1 MNNEE
6 KNINEELLNRALDND
21 SDNSND
27 SLTTDNLDN
36 TNTSIAE
43 KKDNEFSG
51 YFHERDRLDHNDIV
65 KEVSTSFIEYSMSVI
80 ASRALPDLRD
90 GLKPVHR
97 RILWS
102 MYECGYTPDK
112 PHRKCAT
119 TVGYVMGHYH
129 PHGDSS
135 IYEAMVRLA
144 QDFNQRYMLVDGHGN
159 FGNVEGDGA
168 AAMRYTESRL
178 AKISLELLKDINKD
192 TVDMD
197 DNFDVTKKEP
207 KVLPSRFPNI
217 LVNGSMGIAVGMA
230 TNMPTHNLGESI
242 DAIIAV
248 MDNPDISVNELMDV
262 IPGPD
267 FPTGGY
273 IVGRSGIRQAYE
285 TGKGSIIMRSK
296 VVVEDM
302 HGGKHK
308 LVIKE
313 IPYLVNKQVMYDKI
327 HELAKEKV
335 IEGISDMKD
344 LSNDR
349 NGIRIE
355 IELKKDVQP
364 EVVLNQ
370 LYKLTPV
377 QSSFGVNNN
386 VLVDNKPMLLSLKEI
401 ITQYINHQID
411 VITRRTKFDLDEDLK
426 RAHILE
432 GLKKALDN
440 IDRIIEI
447 IRNSKDDDEA
457 LLNMNNE
464 FSIDEVQGKAILD
477 MQLRRLTGLS
487 YEKICNELNELYAEI
502 ADLKDI
508 LANHSRVVQI
518 IKDELTAIKDKYG
531 DKRRTEIIEGEVD
544 VEDEDLISVD
554 DIIVSLTTNGY
565 IKRLPVS
572 TYKTQNRGG
581 RGIKGMT
588 LNEDDVVDQNITMS
602 THDHLLLFTDKGKV
616 YRIKG
621 YKIPES
627 SRNGKGIPVI
637 NIINIEKDEK
647 VKALV
652 PINREWEIQ
661 GYLFFVTKNGLC
673 KRVEAKE
680 FESIRQSGK
689 IAISL
694 KDGDEL
700 VDVKPTLGNDEIIIG
715 AANGKAVRFNENGV
729 RAMGRSASGVRG
741 MNVDGSYVIGCCTS
755 KEGKQILVVSKYGYG
770 KKTDIEEYRITSRG
784 AKGVKTININE
795 VNGDLVALKAVNGDE
810 DALIMR
816 NDGVIIRISLEKVST
831 LGRVTRGV
839 KLIRPEENTY
849 VKTVTLMEHQ
859 EDENIEEESG
869 E

>member
-1 MNNEE
+1 M
-6 KNINEELLNRALDND
+6 EELDNRFFNHG
-21 SDNSND
+21 NM
-27 SLTTDNLDN
+27 
-36 TNTSIAE
+36 
-43 KKDNEFSG
+43 
-51 YFHERDRLDHNDIV
+51 
-65 KEVSTSFIEYSMSVI
+65 KEVNISSEMREDFLSYSMSVI
-80 ASRALPDLRD
+80 IDRALPDVKD
-90 GLKPVHR
+90 GMKPVHR
-97 RILWS
+97 RVIWA
-102 MYECGYTPDK
+102 MYDAGFTPDK
-112 PHRKCAT
+112 PHVKSANI
-119 TVGYVMGHYH
+119 VGEVMGKYH
-129 PHGDSS
+129 PHGDTA
-135 IYEAMVRLA
+135 IYDTMVRMA
-144 QDFNQRYMLVDGHGN
+144 QPFSYRYPLVDGHGN
-159 FGNVEGDGA
+159 FGSLDGDGA
-168 AAMRYTESRL
+168 AAMRYTEARMS
-178 AKISLELLKDINKD
+178 KISLELVSDI
-192 TVDMD
+192 
-197 DNFDVTKKEP
+197 KKETIDWRDNYDARHKEP
-207 KVLPSRFPNI
+207 VVLPSRFPNL

-248 MDNPDISVNELMDV
+248 MDNPDIETTELMNY

-285 TGKGSIIMRSK
+285 TGRGSIIMRSK
-296 VVVEDM
+296 VVIEDLP
-302 HGGKHK
+302 GNKHK
-308 LVIKE
+308 IIIKE

-327 HELAKEKV
+327 HELAKDK
-335 IEGISDMKD
+335 IIDGIADMKD

-364 EVVLNQ
+364 EVILNQ

-401 ITQYINHQID
+401 IKLYVEHQID
-411 VITRRTKFDLDEDLK
+411 VIRRRTEFDLKEDEK

-432 GLKKALDN
+432 GLKIALDN
-440 IDRIIEI
+440 IDRIVEI
-447 IRNSKDDDEA
+447 IKTSRTDEEILVKFNDEFGIDDK
-457 LLNMNNE
+457 
-464 FSIDEVQGKAILD
+464 QGEAILS
-477 MQLRRLTGLS
+477 MQLRRLSGLS
-487 YEKICNELNELYAEI
+487 YEKICAELDELYKEI
-502 ADLKDI
+502 YDLKDI
-508 LANHSRVVQI
+508 LANHSRVLQI
-518 IKDELTAIKDKYG
+518 IKDELNIIKDKYN
-531 DKRRTEIIEGEVD
+531 DPRRTEIIDGEVD
-544 VEDEDLISVD
+544 VEDEDLISVEN
-554 DIIVSLTTNGY
+554 IIVSLSSNGY
-565 IKRLPVS
+565 IKRLPVN

-588 LNEDDVVDQNITMS
+588 LNEDDVVEQNITMS
-602 THDHLLLFTDKGKV
+602 THDHLLLFTNKGKV

-652 PINREWEIQ
+652 PINREWEVK

-689 IAISL
+689 IAITM
-694 KDGDEL
+694 KEDDEL
-700 VDVKPTLGNDEIIIG
+700 VDVKPTLGDDEIIIG

-729 RAMGRSASGVRG
+729 RAMGRNASGVRG

-795 VNGDLVALKAVNGDE
+795 TNGDLVALKAVNGNE

-816 NDGVIIRISLEKVST
+816 NDGVIIRISLEHVST
-831 LGRVTRGV
+831 LGRVTKGV
-839 KLIRPEENTY
+839 KLIKPEQNTY
-849 VKTVTLMEHQ
+849 VKTVTLMEH
-859 EDENIEEESG
+859 EEENEEES

>member
-1 MNNEE
+1 M
-6 KNINEELLNRALDND
+6 EELDNRFFNHG
-21 SDNSND
+21 NM
-27 SLTTDNLDN
+27 
-36 TNTSIAE
+36 
-43 KKDNEFSG
+43 
-51 YFHERDRLDHNDIV
+51 
-65 KEVSTSFIEYSMSVI
+65 KEVNISSEMREDFLSYSMSVI
-80 ASRALPDLRD
+80 IDRALPDVKD
-90 GLKPVHR
+90 GMKPVHR
-97 RILWS
+97 RVIWA
-102 MYECGYTPDK
+102 MYDAGFTPDK
-112 PHRKCAT
+112 QHVKSANI
-119 TVGYVMGHYH
+119 VGEVMGKYH
-129 PHGDSS
+129 PHGDTA
-135 IYEAMVRLA
+135 IYDTMVRMA
-144 QDFNQRYMLVDGHGN
+144 QPFSYRYPLVDGHGN
-159 FGNVEGDGA
+159 FGSLDGDGA
-168 AAMRYTESRL
+168 AAMRYTEARMS
-178 AKISLELLKDINKD
+178 KISLELVSDI
-192 TVDMD
+192 
-197 DNFDVTKKEP
+197 KKETIDWRDNYDARHKEP
-207 KVLPSRFPNI
+207 VVLPSRFPNL

-248 MDNPDISVNELMDV
+248 MENPDISVVDLMNI

-273 IVGRSGIRQAYE
+273 IVGRGGIKSAYE

-296 VVVEDM
+296 VLVEDLP
-302 HGGKHK
+302 GNKHK

-355 IELKKDVQP
+355 IELKKDVQA

-386 VLVDNKPMLLSLKEI
+386 VLVNNVPMLLSLKEI
-401 ITQYINHQID
+401 INLYVDHQID
-411 VITRRTKFDLDEDLK
+411 VIKRRTAFDLREDEK

-432 GLKKALDN
+432 GLKIALDN
-440 IDRIIEI
+440 IDRIVEI
-447 IRNSKDDDEA
+447 IKTSRTDEEILAKFNDEFGIDDK
-457 LLNMNNE
+457 
-464 FSIDEVQGKAILD
+464 QGEAILS
-477 MQLRRLTGLS
+477 MQLRRLSGLS
-487 YEKICNELNELYAEI
+487 YEKICAELDELYKEI
-502 ADLKDI
+502 IDLKDI
-508 LANHSRVVQI
+508 LANHSRVLEI
-518 IKDELTAIKDKYG
+518 IKNELTAIKDKYN
-531 DKRRTEIIEGEVD
+531 DPRRTEIIDGEIDVD
-544 VEDEDLISVD
+544 DEDLISVED
-554 DIIVSLTTNGY
+554 VIISLSSNGY
-565 IKRLPVS
+565 IKRLPVN

-588 LNEDDVVDQNITMS
+588 LNEDDIIDQNITMS
-602 THDHLLLFTDKGKV
+602 THDHLLLFTNKGKV
-616 YRIKG
+616 YRVKG

-647 VKALV
+647 VTALV
-652 PINREWEIQ
+652 PINREWEIK

-689 IAISL
+689 IAITM
-694 KDGDEL
+694 KEDDEL
-700 VDVKPTLGNDEIIIG
+700 VTVKPTLGDEEIII
-715 AANGKAVRFNENGV
+715 AASNGKAVRFDERGV
-729 RAMGRSASGVRG
+729 RAMGRNASGVRG
-741 MNVDGSYVIGCCTS
+741 MNVDGSTVIGACTS
-755 KEGKQILVVSKYGYG
+755 KEGAQILVVSKYGYG
-770 KKTDIEEYRITSRG
+770 KKTPVEEYRITSRG

-795 VNGDLVALKAVNGDE
+795 SNGELVALKAVNGDE

-816 NDGVIIRISLEKVST
+816 NDGVIIRISLSNVST
-831 LGRVTRGV
+831 LGRVTKGV
-839 KLIRPEENTY
+839 RLIKPEENTY

-859 EDENIEEESG
+859 DEESEEEG